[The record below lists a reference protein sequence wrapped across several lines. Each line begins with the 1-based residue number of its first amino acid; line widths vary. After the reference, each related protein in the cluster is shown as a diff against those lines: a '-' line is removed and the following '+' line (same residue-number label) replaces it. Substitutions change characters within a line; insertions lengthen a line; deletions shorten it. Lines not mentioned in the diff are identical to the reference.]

1 MSDTAPPP
9 YTNPTATAM
18 KEIIDAV
25 TNLLFDCYSNWDM
38 IYEPDG
44 KPTFDE
50 YLQHHF
56 IEEALMSKAYGLG
69 TAELDQPNFFFQ
81 KNVNIKND

>member
-18 KEIIDAV
+18 KEIIEAV
-25 TNLLFDCYSNWDM
+25 TEILFDCYSNYD
-38 IYEPDG
+38 PDDPG
-44 KPTFDE
+44 LPPFDE

-56 IEEALMSKAYGLG
+56 IPEALMSKAYGLG
-69 TAELDQPNFFFQ
+69 TAELEHPGLFSLS
-81 KNVNIKND
+81 V